1 MTRFQMTD
9 KSKQPDNTAF
19 VELYAVANRFL
30 GKEDWRIFY
39 DKMNTAF
46 SSRHVANTSTG
57 SYQCE
62 CGGKNKNTSL
72 QAGPV

>member
-19 VELYAVANRFL
+19 VELYAIANRFL

-46 SSRHVANTSTG
+46 SSRHDIVANTYTG
-57 SYQCE
+57 S
-62 CGGKNKNTSL
+62 
-72 QAGPV
+72 